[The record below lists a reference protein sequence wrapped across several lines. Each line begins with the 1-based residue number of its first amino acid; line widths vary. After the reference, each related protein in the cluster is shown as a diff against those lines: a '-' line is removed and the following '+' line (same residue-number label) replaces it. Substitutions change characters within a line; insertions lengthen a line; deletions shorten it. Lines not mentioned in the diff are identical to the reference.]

1 MCLLHRNHGINE
13 VKLWGWELVFTIDF
27 LPLKGIREDCRLVPI
42 QSKDGQQNCNSSN
55 NASHNSSQWK
65 TTAAKRAPACRHTIL
80 FKPSILLITNI
91 FVESTFSWVLSQSME
106 QCWNDQP
113 PIIQRS
119 VASKMV
125 NIYQSV
131 HKGNLGSRRFF
142 DWVHKV
148 YNLRNTIWWN
158 ISVIRRDT
166 SKSSAWDMFDY
177 TPRNQG

>member
-1 MCLLHRNHGINE
+1 MKTVGLYRYKAKMANKTATPPTTPPTIAPSGRLLLPKGLQPAGTHYYSSLQSFWLQIN
-13 VKLWGWELVFTIDF
+13 T
-27 LPLKGIREDCRLVPI
+27 
-42 QSKDGQQNCNSSN
+42 
-55 NASHNSSQWK
+55 
-65 TTAAKRAPACRHTIL
+65 
-80 FKPSILLITNI
+80 
-91 FVESTFSWVLSQSME
+91 FVESTFSWFSSQSME
-106 QCWNDQP
+106 QYWNDQP
-113 PIIQRS
+113 PTIQKS

-148 YNLRNTIWWN
+148 YNLHNTIWWN